1 MRVVL
6 QRVTKASVTIENQ
19 LNAEI
24 GLGLLLLVGIEDED
38 TSEDIEWLCRKIV
51 NMRMAM
57 LSLLVSLHCTPALK
71 KGIDQ
76 AISKQLN
83 QI

>member
-51 NMRMAM
+51 NMRM
-57 LSLLVSLHCTPALK
+57 H
-71 KGIDQ
+71 
-76 AISKQLN
+76 
-83 QI
+83 